1 MPKFFI
7 VLEGPDGA
15 GTSTQAKLLA
25 SRLKAEGHDVLFTRE
40 PTDGQYG
47 QKIRE
52 ATQNN
57 HSLSPEELQKLFAQ
71 DRQEHVTKVIQP
83 ALDGDQIIVTDRYVP
98 SSLIYGSAAGVSK
111 DVIQEWNN
119 AFPKPDLTI
128 ITLPPLDICLV
139 RVGERKAQDAFE
151 QEEFQCKVYA
161 GYEQYIKEHPESIVI
176 DTSKTP
182 EENAEEVWVA
192 VSARIKA

>member
-15 GTSTQAKLLA
+15 GTSTQAKLFA
-25 SRLKAEGHDVLFTRE
+25 SRLKTEGHDVLFTRE

-52 ATQNN
+52 ATQND
-57 HSLSPEELQKLFAQ
+57 HSLSPEELQKLFSQ
-71 DRQEHVTKVIQP
+71 DREEHVAKVIQP
-83 ALDGDQIIVTDRYVP
+83 ALDAGQIIVTDRYVP
-98 SSLIYGSAAGVSK
+98 SSLVYGSAAGVSK
-111 DVIQEWNN
+111 DQILEWND

-128 ITLPPLDICLV
+128 ITLPPLDICLA
-139 RVGERKAQDAFE
+139 RVKERKAQDAFE
-151 QEEFQCKVYA
+151 QEEFQRKVYA
-161 GYEQYIKEHPESIVI
+161 GYKAYITEHPETIVI

-182 EENAEEVWVA
+182 EENGEEIWEAIVG
-192 VSARIKA
+192 SL